1 MPDYIDALQ
10 RHLTAASDAVLVA
23 GRGPLTP
30 EHDAWLDA
38 CVNAEYC
45 ALSYVRAA
53 EARLAG
59 PALSPCPFC
68 GSSALRVSSAGHS
81 VFCRS
86 CNALGPPGSD
96 DASAAAA
103 WNRALRTAETITC
116 AECGEQVQVGGCA
129 CGGQGMNASNSRNT
143 QKPWPVRRPRTQ
155 LVHEVCRN
163 RLAIYEVFRADQKA
177 EDETPGIDPAPVLDG
192 PLCEVRDADVPQ

>member
-38 CVNAEYC
+38 CANAEYC

-103 WNRALRTAETITC
+103 WNRALRTADTITC

-129 CGGQGMNASNSRNT
+129 CGSWSGTGWMR
-143 QKPWPVRRPRTQ
+143 
-155 LVHEVCRN
+155 
-163 RLAIYEVFRADQKA
+163 F
-177 EDETPGIDPAPVLDG
+177 
-192 PLCEVRDADVPQ
+192 

>member
-1 MPDYIDALQ
+1 
-10 RHLTAASDAVLVA
+10 VLVA

-38 CVNAEYC
+38 CANAEYC

-103 WNRALRTAETITC
+103 WNRALRTADTITC
-116 AECGEQVQVGGCA
+116 AVGSRFFNA
-129 CGGQGMNASNSRNT
+129 IGGRHG
-143 QKPWPVRRPRTQ
+143 
-155 LVHEVCRN
+155 
-163 RLAIYEVFRADQKA
+163 
-177 EDETPGIDPAPVLDG
+177 
-192 PLCEVRDADVPQ
+192 